1 MLQRYHKQRVACLP
15 RREKSENKE
24 KLRFWG
30 SLFHKKG
37 RNSSSMARSLLS
49 SIFSFS
55 STSLDPQ
62 YLLRYMA
69 PSFMPINVNRKN
81 INHGVQPFRRSNIH
95 HQVLPTSSI
104 MSAVTTRS
112 QDPAKIS
119 HAESSLLSA
128 KKIRIVSIAYRRCGK
143 NGFVCVVDPTREASK
158 NGAPVKTRNT
168 RADAKMRCGRCV
180 CANTECSCKYLSRL
194 FPRLSSACKRAK
206 G

>member
-1 MLQRYHKQRVACLP
+1 
-15 RREKSENKE
+15 
-24 KLRFWG
+24 
-30 SLFHKKG
+30 
-37 RNSSSMARSLLS
+37 MARSLLS

-62 YLLRYMA
+62 YLLRYIA
-69 PSFMPINVNRKN
+69 PSFIPINVNRKN

-128 KKIRIVSIAYRRCGK
+128 KKIRIVSIACRRCSK
-143 NGFVCVVDPTREASK
+143 NGFVYIVDSTREAFK
-158 NGAPVKTRNT
+158 NGASIKTRNI
-168 RADAKMRCGRCV
+168 RVDAKMRCGRYV
-180 CANTECSCKYLSRL
+180 CTNTECLYKYLSRL
-194 FPRLSSACKRAK
+194 FSRLSSACKYAK

>member
-1 MLQRYHKQRVACLP
+1 
-15 RREKSENKE
+15 
-24 KLRFWG
+24 
-30 SLFHKKG
+30 
-37 RNSSSMARSLLS
+37 MARSLLS

-62 YLLRYMA
+62 YLLRYIA
-69 PSFMPINVNRKN
+69 PSFIPINVNRKN

-119 HAESSLLSA
+119 HAEFSLLSA
-128 KKIRIVSIAYRRCGK
+128 KKIRIVSIACRRCSK
-143 NGFVCVVDPTREASK
+143 NGFVCVVDSTREAFK
-158 NGAPVKTRNT
+158 NGALIKTRNIY
-168 RADAKMRCGRCV
+168 ADVKIRYDRYV
-180 CANTECSCKYLSRL
+180 YTNTKCLCKYLSRL
-194 FPRLSSACKRAK
+194 FPRLSSAYKHVK